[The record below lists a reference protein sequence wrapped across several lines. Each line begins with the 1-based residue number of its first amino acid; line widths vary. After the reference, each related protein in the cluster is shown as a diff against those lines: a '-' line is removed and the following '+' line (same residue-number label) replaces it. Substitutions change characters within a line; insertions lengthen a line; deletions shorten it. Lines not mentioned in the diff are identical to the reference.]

1 MIKILFLLL
10 TISFILSPSG
20 QTFAQEDNGAP
31 ELFAEANKHFTKGEY
46 KEAIQLYDA
55 ILELAPNNISTLKMK
70 GIALSNLGQSENNQ
84 SYYEESLKQ
93 FYIILQ
99 HNDNDVLA
107 LTGMGVGFGFLG
119 EYKESE
125 KYFQKASELEPDNV
139 VVAEYIEFIDKVIQ
153 KYPYTPT
160 EKPTPVTLKL
170 TSIPTWVKNNAG
182 WWGEGSIADSDFI
195 TGIKYLIENRI
206 IDIEPPKS
214 NSQSVET
221 IPPWIKNNAKWWAA
235 DQISTA
241 DFVSGIYFMI
251 ENGIIVIQLEKSLE
265 ELEKARADD
274 FKLFETYLRDV
285 SKNIDKEKRYIE
297 FPNPSADVIK
307 KFLRDYVKWNF
318 DQEAQSA
325 AEKFP
330 DPTYEIVN
338 GTYVIHYTI
347 FVNEQP
353 SGLPL
358 DHVSTI
364 DNSIEF
370 WKQGEFTVNDQNAR
384 FEFSYTNLKYKAN
397 VWVTWVVRDLGE
409 GVLGHAH
416 LGKGIVEVTLGD
428 YSCDGSFQLY
438 DVESVK
444 TIMTHE
450 LGHSIGLEHSS
461 DPSNIMYSTFTPKH
475 AYCLLN

>member
-1 MIKILFLLL
+1 MIKKLFLLL

-20 QTFAQEDNGAP
+20 QTFAQEDDGNK
-31 ELFAEANKHFTKGEY
+31 ELFAEANQHFTKGEY

-55 ILELAPNNISTLKMK
+55 ILELVPNNISTLKMK
-70 GIALSNLGQSENNQ
+70 GIALSNLAQAENNQ
-84 SYYEESLKQ
+84 SYHEESLKQ

-99 HNDNDVLA
+99 HNDTDVLA

-125 KYFQKASELEPDNV
+125 KYFQRGLELEPDNM
-139 VVAEYIEFIDKVIQ
+139 VVAEYIEFIDKVTQ
-153 KYPYTPT
+153 KYPYTAT
-160 EKPTPVTLKL
+160 EKPTPFSLKL

-182 WWGEGSIADSDFI
+182 WWGEGSIGDSDFT
-195 TGIKYLIENRI
+195 TGIKYLIENRV
-206 IDIEPPKS
+206 IDIQLPKS
-214 NSQSVET
+214 NTQSVES
-221 IPPWIKNNAKWWAA
+221 IPDWIKNNAGWWAVGL
-235 DQISTA
+235 ISDT
-241 DFVSGIYFMI
+241 DFLSGIYFMI
-251 ENGIIVIQLEKSLE
+251 ENGIIVIQLEESLE
-265 ELEKARADD
+265 ELEKARIDD

-325 AEKFP
+325 ADKFP
-330 DPTYEIVN
+330 DPTYEIMN
-338 GTYVIHYTI
+338 GTYVIHYKI
-347 FVNEQP
+347 YVNEQP

-358 DHVSTI
+358 DHVSTFN
-364 DNSIEF
+364 NSIEF
-370 WKQGEFTVNDQNAR
+370 WKQGEFTVSDQNAR
-384 FEFSYTNLKYKAN
+384 IEFSYTNLKSEAN

-416 LGKGIVEVTLGD
+416 LGKGVVEVALGD

-461 DPSNIMYSTFTPKH
+461 DPDSIMYSSFTPKH